1 MGTRALEGKVALVTG
16 GSRGIGRAI
25 AERLGRDGAT
35 VAVAYARDE
44 TAAHDTVE
52 RIREGGGRAFA
63 LRAELGRHGDAASLW
78 AAFDAESA
86 KSTESAKSARGT
98 GSTGTPGNS
107 ENSGNPE
114 SAGDSGSAP
123 DGTVDIIVNNAGI
136 GSGSDLAGLTE
147 EAFDEVFAV
156 NVRAPFFVVREG
168 LRRLRDGGR
177 IINISSGAARL
188 AMPGIIAYGATKGA
202 LDTFTLNLAKE
213 LGPRGITANSVAP
226 GIIDTDVNAD
236 WLRGDPQAEAHAASV
251 AALGRVGQ
259 PEDVADIVA
268 FLASDD
274 ARWVTGRVIDATGGS
289 GL

>member
-1 MGTRALEGKVALVTG
+1 MGARALEGKIALVTG

-25 AERLGRDGAT
+25 AQRLGRDGAT

-44 TAAHDTVE
+44 TAAKEVVE
-52 RIREGGGRAFA
+52 RIGKDGGRAFA
-63 LRAELGRHGDAASLW
+63 LHAELGSHGDAAALW
-78 AAFDAESA
+78 AAFDVHADEY
-86 KSTESAKSARGT
+86 
-98 GSTGTPGNS
+98 TPG
-107 ENSGNPE
+107 GV
-114 SAGDSGSAP
+114 
-123 DGTVDIIVNNAGI
+123 VDIIVNNAGI
-136 GSGSDLAGLTE
+136 GRSSDLASLTE
-147 EAFDEVFAV
+147 DSFDEVFAV
-156 NVRAPFFVVREG
+156 NVRAPFFIVQQG

-188 AMPGIIAYGATKGA
+188 AMPEIIAYGATKGA

-226 GIIDTDVNAD
+226 GIIDTDVNAS
-236 WLRGDPQAEAHAASV
+236 WLRGDPQAEAHAAAM

-259 PEDVADIVA
+259 PDDVADIVA